1 MNIDLTDDQV
11 FDFLSKKLTIL
22 QVDIKYNENGPTWLA
37 QMGKIKSLTRAV
49 EELHSPK
56 RGKIHT
62 AGSSR

>member
-22 QVDIKYNENGPTWLA
+22 QIDIKYNENAPTWLV

-49 EELHSPK
+49 EVIVNRKFNEPE
-56 RGKIHT
+56 
-62 AGSSR
+62 